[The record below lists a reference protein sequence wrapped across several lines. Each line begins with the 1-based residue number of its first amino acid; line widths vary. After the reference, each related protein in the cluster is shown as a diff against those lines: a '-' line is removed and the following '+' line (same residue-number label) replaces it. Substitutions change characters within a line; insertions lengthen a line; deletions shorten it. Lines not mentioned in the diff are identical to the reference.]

1 MGLVSKG
8 KRKVTV
14 ELSPD
19 TIAALDRQTRLYEGT
34 KSRGGVIDDL
44 VSSVL
49 LADTE
54 VAAEVYGYCLKRAM
68 EEGSAARA
76 GDPVSASDHT
86 VKESSFD
93 ALRKTFSTALVDDR
107 SDLEATMGNDS
118 ANSVKKVSLSKGGFE
133 LVPAGTVLLNPG
145 LEGKRSHVWGV
156 WAFDADAPCDL
167 AGAADGKC
175 LGPLMAYMSDRGDL
189 WKFGQHKPARFID
202 AADAEDC
209 KEQAIELQK
218 LALDEIEKSGAADG
232 KAFVIGWAI
241 FDMMAQTKT
250 VPMGTSFTLV
260 KSDGGE

>member
-54 VAAEVYGYCLKRAM
+54 VAAEVYGYCIKRAM
-68 EEGSAARA
+68 EEGAAARE
-76 GDPVSASDHT
+76 GDPVAASDHA
-86 VKESSFD
+86 VKEGSFD

-107 SDLEATMGNDS
+107 SDLEATMGND
-118 ANSVKKVSLSKGGFE
+118 NENGIKKVGLSGGRFE

-156 WAFDADAPCDL
+156 WAFDVDAPCGL
-167 AGAADGKC
+167 AAAARGKC
-175 LGPLMAYMSDRGDL
+175 LGALMAYMSDRVDL
-189 WKFGQHKPARFID
+189 YKYGQHKPARFID

-209 KEQAIELQK
+209 KEQAVELQK
-218 LALDEIEKSGAADG
+218 LAIDQLEKSGATDG
-232 KAFVIGWAI
+232 KTFVIGWAA

-250 VPMGTSFTLV
+250 VPMGTSFALA
-260 KSDGGE
+260 KNNGGE